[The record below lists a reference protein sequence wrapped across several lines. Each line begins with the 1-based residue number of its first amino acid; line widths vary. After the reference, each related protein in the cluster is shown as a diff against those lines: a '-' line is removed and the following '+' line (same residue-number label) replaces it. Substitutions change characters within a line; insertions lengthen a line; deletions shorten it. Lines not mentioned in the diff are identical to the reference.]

1 MRKTDYP
8 GLGKEALARLRDT
21 AGQAQDIQIRL
32 LMELL
37 RENCRTE
44 YGRQFQF
51 AHIAT
56 AREYQD
62 RVPVS
67 AYDHYEAY
75 IARIIEG
82 EQQVLSQAPAIY
94 FCLSS
99 GTTGAPKYLPL
110 TEAEMDI
117 SCIYIYGLI
126 FGMVREYY
134 SHLEPE
140 EIFGKIFQIG
150 EFAKTCMPDGRMN
163 GIRSGAV
170 YQWMDRDGQFDASD
184 YCVPKEVL
192 FPDELLDLLY
202 VKVRF
207 ALAERNL
214 RAIHGVFI
222 NRIAGV
228 IGYIL
233 KHWEMLLR
241 DMECGSV
248 DESVE
253 LPGYWRTYVLE
264 HLPPDPQ
271 RAQELRALSY
281 DTLSD
286 GMITKI
292 WPQVRYILAI
302 GGKAFSYYTERVKQY
317 AGGIPIHYYAYASTE
332 GIFGVPK
339 KMDEPDA
346 YILFPEAG
354 FFEFLPVAERGE
366 KEAGRPLLLWEL
378 EKGRQYELIFT
389 NHSGLYRYRMGD
401 VIEVVDW
408 YFKAPVVRF
417 CYRIN
422 QIINLA
428 GEKTNAE
435 QLEEAVS
442 RFAAR
447 TGCAVKGYC
456 VQENAAADI
465 PGYLFYMECEG
476 GSMESAGEVLEE
488 CMCGVNYDYQGCRS
502 MHEIGALRIG
512 LLRSGSFER
521 YEERLAAQGV
531 NLSQRKLLRILDSE
545 EKRQFFAAERI
556 AEHKRQE
563 WKK

>member
-1 MRKTDYP
+1 MKTDYA
-8 GLGKEALARLRDT
+8 GLGKEALAHLRDT

-37 RENCRTE
+37 RKNCHTD
-44 YGRQFQF
+44 YGRRYQFER
-51 AHIAT
+51 IAT
-56 AREYQD
+56 VREYQD

-67 AYDHYEAY
+67 AYNDYEAY
-75 IARIIEG
+75 IARIIDG
-82 EQQVLSQAPAIY
+82 EQQVLSRAPAIY

-99 GTTGAPKYLPL
+99 GTMGAPKYLPL

-126 FGMVREYY
+126 FGMAREYY
-134 SHLEPE
+134 SHMEPE

-170 YQWMDRDGQFDASD
+170 YQWMDRNGQFDASD

-222 NRIAGV
+222 NRIAGM
-228 IGYIL
+228 IRYICRN
-233 KHWEMLLR
+233 WDMLLR

-248 DESVE
+248 DESVD
-253 LPGYWRTYVLE
+253 LPDRWKAYVRE

-271 RAQELRALSY
+271 RAQELRAFSC

-286 GMITKI
+286 GIIKKL

-302 GGKAFSYYTERVKQY
+302 GGKAFSYYTEKVKEY

-332 GIFGVPK
+332 GIFGISRN
-339 KMDEPDA
+339 MDEPDA

-354 FFEFLPVAERGE
+354 FFEFLPVQEREEGVT
-366 KEAGRPLLLWEL
+366 GRPYLLWEL
-378 EKGRQYELIFT
+378 EKGRQYELVFT

-408 YFKAPVVRF
+408 YLKAPVVRF

-442 RFAAR
+442 RFAEKA
-447 TGCAVKGYC
+447 GCTVKGYC
-456 VQENAAADI
+456 VQENDAAGI

-476 GSMESAGEVLEE
+476 GGIKDAGEVLEE
-488 CMCGVNYDYQGCRS
+488 CMCEVNYDYQGCRS
-502 MHEIGALRIG
+502 MHEIGALRIAF
-512 LLRSGSFER
+512 LRSGSFER
-521 YEERLAAQGV
+521 YEKRLAAQGR
-531 NLSQRKLLRILDSE
+531 NMGQSKLLRILDSE

-556 AEHKRQE
+556 VEQKRQE